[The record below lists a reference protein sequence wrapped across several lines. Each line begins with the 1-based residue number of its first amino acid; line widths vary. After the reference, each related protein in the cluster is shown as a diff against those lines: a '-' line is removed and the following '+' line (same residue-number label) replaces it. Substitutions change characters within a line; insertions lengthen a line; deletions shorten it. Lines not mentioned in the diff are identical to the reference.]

1 MDHNWLREMLGRP
14 GYSQAGLAA
23 ALGRNPSAINRMVRG
38 ERQIKAS
45 ELPIIL
51 KYLDEPPG
59 EGAFAAAPPTGARL
73 VHDVAPRSGAGFSQ
87 DAAPPPDPRLAH
99 EATPYPNARIAQDA
113 ALPPYCSEM
122 PKDVPVFGTVVGGD
136 GNHLVDFELNG
147 AVVDYVRRPPRLAGR
162 ADVFAAYVQG
172 DSMVH
177 WREPGQLVYVEIA
190 KPPRVMD
197 YVLVELKPPAGEA
210 TRPAMIKRLLAV
222 TPTKLRLRQYNPARD
237 FDIDRRTVLRLC
249 RVLDWDEL
257 LGV

>member
-1 MDHNWLREMLGRP
+1 MDHKWLKEMLGRP

-23 ALGRNPSAINRMVRG
+23 ALGRNPSAVNRMVRG

-45 ELPIIL
+45 ELPIIQ
-51 KYLDEPPG
+51 KYLDEPV
-59 EGAFAAAPPTGARL
+59 GAGTPDAMPPPTLNARIT
-73 VHDVAPRSGAGFSQ
+73 H
-87 DAAPPPDPRLAH
+87 DAAPPPYRA
-99 EATPYPNARIAQDA
+99 
-113 ALPPYCSEM
+113 EM
-122 PKDVPVFGTVVGGD
+122 PKDVPVYGTVVGGD

-147 AVVDYVRRPPRLAGR
+147 AVVDYVRRPPRLAAR

-177 WREPGQLVYVEIA
+177 WREPGQLVYVESA

-197 YVLVELKPPAGEA
+197 YVLVELKPPGGEG

-237 FDIDRRTVLRLC
+237 FDIDRRTVLRLY

>member
-1 MDHNWLREMLGRP
+1 MDPKWLKEMLGRP

-23 ALGRNPSAINRMVRG
+23 ALGRNPSAINRMVQG

-45 ELPIIL
+45 ELPTIL
-51 KYLDEPPG
+51 KYLNEPASVG
-59 EGAFAAAPPTGARL
+59 PT
-73 VHDVAPRSGAGFSQ
+73 
-87 DAAPPPDPRLAH
+87 DAAPPPNARLAH
-99 EATPYPNARIAQDA
+99 DA
-113 ALPPYCSEM
+113 VLPPYRSEM
-122 PKDVPVFGTVVGGD
+122 PKDVPVYGTVVGGD

-147 AVVDYVRRPPRLAGR
+147 AVVDFVRRPPRLASR
-162 ADVFAAYVQG
+162 SDVFAAYVQG
-172 DSMVH
+172 DSMIH
-177 WREPGQLVYVEIA
+177 WREPGQLVYVESA

-197 YVLVELKPPAGEA
+197 YVMVELKPQGDEG

-237 FDIDRRTVLRLC
+237 FDIDRRTVLRLY

>member
-1 MDHNWLREMLGRP
+1 MDHKWLKEMLGRP

-38 ERQIKAS
+38 ERQIKAR

-59 EGAFAAAPPTGARL
+59 AEALVAAPPPNARL
-73 VHDVAPRSGAGFSQ
+73 PRDAMPRSNARFSQ
-87 DAAPPPDPRLAH
+87 DAAPPPDARLAH
-99 EATPYPNARIAQDA
+99 DALPRPNARFARDA
-113 ALPPYCSEM
+113 VLPPYRSEM
-122 PKDVPVFGTVVGGD
+122 PKDVPVYGTVVGGD
-136 GNHLVDFELNG
+136 GNNLVDFELNG
-147 AVVDYVRRPPRLAGR
+147 AVVDYVRRPPRLAAR

-172 DSMVH
+172 DSMIH
-177 WREPGQLVYVEIA
+177 WREPGQLVYVESA

-197 YVLVELKPPAGEA
+197 YVLVELRPPVGEG

-222 TPTKLRLRQYNPARD
+222 TPTKLRLRQYNPPRD
-237 FDIDRRTVLRLC
+237 FEVDRRTVLRFY

>member
-1 MDHNWLREMLGRP
+1 MDHKWLKEMLGRP

-45 ELPIIL
+45 ELPIIQ
-51 KYLDEPPG
+51 KYLDDPG
-59 EGAFAAAPPTGARL
+59 
-73 VHDVAPRSGAGFSQ
+73 SAGTP
-87 DAAPPPDPRLAH
+87 DAAPS
-99 EATPYPNARIAQDA
+99 ATPNARVAHDV
-113 ALPPYCSEM
+113 ALPPYRSEM
-122 PKDVPVFGTVVGGD
+122 PKDVPVYGTVVGGD

-147 AVVDYVRRPPRLAGR
+147 AVVDYVRRPPRLAAR

-177 WREPGQLVYVEIA
+177 WREPGQLVYVESA

-197 YVLVELKPPAGEA
+197 YVLVELKPPGGEG

-237 FDIDRRTVLRLC
+237 FDIDRRAVLQLY

>member
-1 MDHNWLREMLGRP
+1 MDHKWLKEMLGRP

-59 EGAFAAAPPTGARL
+59 AGAFVAAPPPGARKAYDE
-73 VHDVAPRSGAGFSQ
+73 VPRSNAGFSQ
-87 DAAPPPDPRLAH
+87 DAALLPDARLAH
-99 EATPYPNARIAQDA
+99 DAMPRPNARFAQDA
-113 ALPPYCSEM
+113 APPPYRSEM
-122 PKDVPVFGTVVGGD
+122 PKDVPVYGTVVGGD

-147 AVVDYVRRPPRLAGR
+147 AVVDYVRRPPRLAAR

-177 WREPGQLVYVEIA
+177 WREPGQLVYVESA

-197 YVLVELKPPAGEA
+197 YVLVELKPPVGES

-237 FDIDRRTVLRLC
+237 FDIDRRSVLRLY

>member
-1 MDHNWLREMLGRP
+1 MDHKWLKEMLGRP

-38 ERQIKAS
+38 ERHIRAS

-51 KYLDEPPG
+51 KYLDEPAG
-59 EGAFAAAPPTGARL
+59 AGAFVAALPPGAH
-73 VHDVAPRSGAGFSQ
+73 VAHDAMPR
-87 DAAPPPDPRLAH
+87 
-99 EATPYPNARIAQDA
+99 PNARFAEDA
-113 ALPPYCSEM
+113 ALPPYRSEM
-122 PKDVPVFGTVVGGD
+122 PKDVPVYGTVVGGD

-147 AVVDYVRRPPRLAGR
+147 AVVDYVRRPPRLAAR

-177 WREPGQLVYVEIA
+177 WREPGQLVYVESA

-197 YVLVELKPPAGEA
+197 YVLVELKPPVGES

-237 FDIDRRTVLRLC
+237 FDVDRRAVLRLY